1 MDSRPC
7 AFDRIGERIVED
19 EITTSDYDS
28 ETDTEYEQLEFD
40 FISE

>member
-19 EITTSDYDS
+19 EITASEYDS
-28 ETDTEYEQLEFD
+28 ETDTEYVQLEFD
-40 FISE
+40 FIDD